1 MEHPGPRRTHDDP
14 YRLLGVDA
22 NASRR
27 DIIRAYRRAVHDAHP
42 DIQPGDPRAAAR
54 FRALTDAYDLL
65 SDPGRRADYDR
76 QHPAGPPDTIARWP
90 GSLPPVSWPSAPPV
104 RAGPVRIEP
113 PAARASSRDEGGSPA
128 ADFEDPPVILG
139 RWLGHRGSWPQ

>member
-76 QHPAGPPDTIARWP
+76 QHPAERRDMISWWP
-90 GSLPPVSWPSAPPV
+90 GSPPLVAQPGGQPV

-113 PAARASSRDEGGSPA
+113 AGGQAPRHEQGNSPA
-128 ADFEDPPVILG
+128 AAFEDPPVVLG
-139 RWLGHRGSWPQ
+139 GRPGRRRSWPR